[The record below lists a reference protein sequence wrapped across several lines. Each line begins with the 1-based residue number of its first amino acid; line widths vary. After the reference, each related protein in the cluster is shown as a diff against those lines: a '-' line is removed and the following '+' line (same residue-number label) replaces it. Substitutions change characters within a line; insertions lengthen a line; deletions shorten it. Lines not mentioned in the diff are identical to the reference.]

1 MTSEVVLTV
10 LIAPV
15 ALLVAKFVLD
25 EVVKPRL
32 GSTTPATPA
41 ASAPVIGQPVAMP
54 DPISLGWQAA
64 LDALKDALERERGEH
79 AACHA
84 HMRDRGLD
92 VPHD

>member
-15 ALLVAKFVLD
+15 ALLIAKFILD

-32 GSTTPATPA
+32 GTTTTTTAV
-41 ASAPVIGQPVAMP
+41 PVVGQPVAMP
-54 DPISLGWQAA
+54 DPTSLGWQAA
-64 LDALKDALERERGEH
+64 LDGLRDALDRERDEH

-84 HMRDRGLD
+84 RMREHGLN

>member
-10 LIAPV
+10 LIARV
-15 ALLVAKFVLD
+15 ALLVAKFILD

-32 GSTTPATPA
+32 GAPTATPA
-41 ASAPVIGQPVAMP
+41 AGVPVVGQPVAMP
-54 DPISLGWQAA
+54 DPTSLGWQAA
-64 LDALKDALERERGEH
+64 LDGFREALDRERDEH

-84 HMRDRGLD
+84 RMRERGIE

>member
-10 LIAPV
+10 LIAPF
-15 ALLVAKFVLD
+15 ALLIAKFILD

-32 GSTTPATPA
+32 GAPATTPAM
-41 ASAPVIGQPVAMP
+41 PVVGQPVAMP
-54 DPISLGWQAA
+54 DPVSLGWQAA
-64 LDALKDALERERGEH
+64 LDGLKEALERERGEH

-84 HMRDRGLD
+84 RMREHGLN

>member
-32 GSTTPATPA
+32 GAPAATPA
-41 ASAPVIGQPVAMP
+41 AVPVVGQPVAMP
-54 DPISLGWQAA
+54 DPTSLGWQAA
-64 LDALKDALERERGEH
+64 LDGLKEALERERDEH

-84 HMRDRGLD
+84 RMRDHRID

>member
-15 ALLVAKFVLD
+15 ALLVAKFLLD

-32 GSTTPATPA
+32 GNTTGTPSA
-41 ASAPVIGQPVAMP
+41 AVPVVGQPVAMP
-54 DPISLGWQAA
+54 DPTSLGWQAA
-64 LDALKDALERERGEH
+64 LDGLKDALDRERGEH

-84 HMRDRGLD
+84 RMRDRGLD

>member
-15 ALLVAKFVLD
+15 ALLVAKFLLD

-32 GSTTPATPA
+32 NNTPAPPA
-41 ASAPVIGQPVAMP
+41 AVPVVGQPVSMP
-54 DPISLGWQAA
+54 DPVSLGWQAA
-64 LDALKDALERERGEH
+64 LDGLKDSLERERGEH

-84 HMRDRGLD
+84 RMRDHRID

>member
-15 ALLVAKFVLD
+15 TILVAKFVLD

-32 GSTTPATPA
+32 GGATTTHA
-41 ASAPVIGQPVAMP
+41 AGAPVVGQPVAMP

-64 LDALKDALERERGEH
+64 LDGLKEALERERGEH

-84 HMRDRGLD
+84 RMRDRGID

>member
-32 GSTTPATPA
+32 GGATTTPAA
-41 ASAPVIGQPVAMP
+41 APVVGQPVAMP

-64 LDALKDALERERGEH
+64 LDGLKEALERERGEH

-84 HMRDRGLD
+84 RMRERGID

>member
-15 ALLVAKFVLD
+15 ALLIAKFILD

-32 GSTTPATPA
+32 GAAAATPA
-41 ASAPVIGQPVAMP
+41 AGAPVVGQPVAMP
-54 DPISLGWQAA
+54 DPTSLGWQAA
-64 LDALKDALERERGEH
+64 LDGFREALERERGEH

-84 HMRDRGLD
+84 RMREHGLN

>member
-1 MTSEVVLTV
+1 MTSEAVLTV

-15 ALLVAKFVLD
+15 ALLVAKFILD

-32 GSTTPATPA
+32 GAPTPATPA
-41 ASAPVIGQPVAMP
+41 AVPVVGQPISMP
-54 DPISLGWQAA
+54 DPTSLGWQAA
-64 LDALKDALERERGEH
+64 LDGLKEALERERGEH

-84 HMRDRGLD
+84 RMRDHRID

>member
-15 ALLVAKFVLD
+15 ALLVAKFILD

-32 GSTTPATPA
+32 GATTTPAA
-41 ASAPVIGQPVAMP
+41 AAPVVGQPVAMP
-54 DPISLGWQAA
+54 DPVSLGWQAA
-64 LDALKDALERERGEH
+64 LDGLKEALERERGEH

-84 HMRDRGLD
+84 RMRDRGLE

>member
-32 GSTTPATPA
+32 GAPTPA
-41 ASAPVIGQPVAMP
+41 APAAAPVVGQPVAMP

-64 LDALKDALERERGEH
+64 LDGLKEALERERGEH

-84 HMRDRGLD
+84 RMRDHRID